1 MKNVSGTKDTR
12 DKFFLK
18 RLQSPVIMAS
28 SLKKK
33 QNQKLVLQHFLSSYL
48 HGFCDRLKLLLQHKQ
63 AGIIF
68 NIIIEEIVAIS
79 DNLQKYRSISTK
91 QHRLLLLECSN

>member
-33 QNQKLVLQHFLSSYL
+33 TKPKVGSTAFFIFLSSWIL
-48 HGFCDRLKLLLQHKQ
+48 
-63 AGIIF
+63 
-68 NIIIEEIVAIS
+68 
-79 DNLQKYRSISTK
+79 
-91 QHRLLLLECSN
+91 